1 MRPWLSVGQ
10 AFQPADSSATGV
22 EKLSVKALVM
32 TGFGLNC
39 DIETAY
45 ALEVAGAKAERVHL
59 NALISGERKLAEYR
73 IFVIGGG
80 FSWGDDHGAGVIMA
94 MRLKHRLRDEISG
107 FVEGGGIVI
116 GICNGFQVLVNL
128 GLLPGF
134 KIGEMK
140 REVALIANDCG
151 NFRDQWVHLSA
162 NPRSHCVL
170 TRGIHDMELPIR
182 HGEGKFF
189 AEPDVLERIENGAQV
204 IFRYARPDGSLAE
217 GEFPFNPNGSV
228 MDIAGICDVTG
239 RVAGLMPHPEA
250 FNHFTNHPEWTW
262 LREKYRREGKPIPE
276 EGEGIRIF
284 RNAVQY
290 FS

>member
-1 MRPWLSVGQ
+1 MG
-10 AFQPADSSATGV
+10 
-22 EKLSVKALVM
+22 SVKALVM

-39 DIETAY
+39 DMETAY
-45 ALEVAGAKAERVHL
+45 ALEVAGAKTEKVHL
-59 NALISGERKLAEYR
+59 NSLVANEKALKAYQ

-94 MRLKHRLRDEISG
+94 MRLKHRLEAQITS
-107 FVEGGGIVI
+107 FVEKGGVVI

-134 KIGEMK
+134 VRGGMM

-151 NFRDQWVHLSA
+151 NFRDQWVRLEA
-162 NPRSHCVL
+162 NSDSNCVL
-170 TRGIHDMELPIR
+170 TRGIGSLELPVR

-189 AEPDVLERIENGAQV
+189 ADPAVIERLMEQNQV
-204 IFRYARPDGSLAE
+204 IFRYALPSGGTAR

-228 MDIAGICDVTG
+228 EDIAGICDVTG

-250 FNHFTNHPEWTW
+250 FNHFTNHPDWTY
-262 LREKYRREGKPIPE
+262 LKQQCEREGKSVPE
-276 EGEGIRIF
+276 EGDGVRLF
-284 RNAVQY
+284 RNAVEY
-290 FS
+290 FH